1 MAVTLWTRAWEW
13 HGETFHRQGWMNNW
27 REGKGW
33 RTTLRLFYNQ
43 PTPVHDVV
51 LPFPFSVSTTTV
63 IIEFDR
69 AFNCFRLSTN
79 ERILVFNLSH
89 RSAIAPFG
97 ISVETSGLLIVRVI
111 RSTVHWNR
119 IERCWKWE
127 GFREPARSR
136 MVWKIWRSIW
146 NSTNFQS
153 KYMELRK
160 FLRY

>member
-1 MAVTLWTRAWEW
+1 MIDGRDAVNSSLRMTRRNIPSA
-13 HGETFHRQGWMNNW
+13 GMNEEL
-27 REGKGW
+27 EGRKGL
-33 RTTLRLFYNQ
+33 TNDS
-43 PTPVHDVV
+43 PTVLQSTDPCVHDVV

-119 IERCWKWE
+119 IERC
-127 GFREPARSR
+127 
-136 MVWKIWRSIW
+136 
-146 NSTNFQS
+146 
-153 KYMELRK
+153 
-160 FLRY
+160 